1 MRSFIYAL
9 SLGAAG
15 MWWVVAF
22 PACSHETAE
31 ETREA
36 AHQTGQAARSA
47 AEDVED
53 TAEAVGTGVREGAE
67 ATRAKLHEERAER
80 DAGPDVED
88 HPLVRERPTADE
100 GAHAVVK

>member
-36 AHQTGQAARSA
+36 AQQTGEAARSA

-53 TAEAVGTGVREGAE
+53 TAEAVGTGIREGAE
-67 ATRAKLHEERAER
+67 ATRAKLHEERDER
-80 DAGPDVED
+80 DGGSD
-88 HPLVRERPTADE
+88 ADDPP
-100 GAHAVVK
+100 VVK